1 MNPTFAKFDLSQRF
15 LVVLAAALACFS
27 VPVLAAVASFQDGA
41 FSAKVAKATG
51 ALAIDLASAAGQPAV
66 RIPLGSAVTQVKS
79 IQRAGDKLVVM
90 GDLGA
95 GGATEVSI
103 FDLPSRSLSDRFWA
117 IAPAL
122 SPDGQWVAFVR
133 FYPMGGVSGVES
145 QYRLYHLAQ
154 SPAQNRA
161 AFAGVAAGDIGP
173 SALQDVG
180 FALYPSYGGQ
190 SAPDNVG
197 VADRLGHRHASGLF
211 WSADSKSVGFV
222 DVRGGKA
229 RTVVTTLAADASV
242 SSVRSAALPALG
254 KLCLAGM
261 SSPGCR
267 VVDVE
272 SVRLDFEATSQAVR
286 VSLPGS
292 NADKLAPRTL
302 DLPLKSFVT
311 AE

>member
-1 MNPTFAKFDLSQRF
+1 MNPTFAKFDLCQRL
-15 LVVLAAALACFS
+15 LVVLAAALACVS
-27 VPVLAAVASFQDGA
+27 VPAAAVGSFQDGA
-41 FSAKVAKATG
+41 VSVKVAKETG
-51 ALAIDLASAAGQPAV
+51 ALAIDLALAAGQPAV
-66 RIPLGSAVTQVKS
+66 RITLGSAVTQVKS

-103 FDLPSRSLSDRFWA
+103 FDLASRSLSDRFWA

-145 QYRLYHLAQ
+145 QYRLYSLAQ
-154 SPAQNRA
+154 SPVQNRA

-180 FALYPSYGGQ
+180 FALYPRYVGQ
-190 SAPDNVG
+190 PAPDNVG
-197 VADRLGHRHASGLF
+197 VADRQRHQHASGLF
-211 WSADSKSVGFV
+211 WSADSKRVGFV
-222 DVRGGKA
+222 DVQGGRA

-242 SSVRSAALPALG
+242 SSVRSAGLPALG

-261 SSPGCR
+261 ASPGCR
-267 VVDVE
+267 AVDVE
-272 SVRLDFEATSQAVR
+272 SVRLDFDAAGQAVR
-286 VSLPGS
+286 VNLPGS
-292 NADKLAPRTL
+292 AADKLAPRAL